1 MGGARRLLNL
11 PDFHDIGRLQAIFSL
26 LEEERSMAHLV
37 ERCAQEQG
45 VSVTIGEENPVEAL
59 KDCSLVLAPV
69 SSAGQRAVVGL
80 IGPVRMNYEGAIA
93 VVEAMLAGLQD
104 MPEKAGAAQEVP

>member
-1 MGGARRLLNL
+1 
-11 PDFHDIGRLQAIFSL
+11 
-26 LEEERSMAHLV
+26 MAHMV

-45 VSVTIGEENPVEAL
+45 VSVTIGDENSVEAL